1 MSSERLLKQHP
12 SPLLESNQEL
22 ANNVDL
28 SHFGTVDDT
37 VCRGARTG
45 FVSEWSLPED
55 SKLMSLVSKFG
66 EFNWLRISQSM
77 GPRSSSECQNRW
89 NFHLK
94 QTVKK
99 GGWTQEEDALL
110 KKWITE
116 NGPNDWTRCSELIT
130 GRNGKQCRERWVNI
144 LDPRVMTG
152 DWSTEDQVRI
162 FQLMKQYK
170 TSWSKISSSLSG
182 RTENSIKNYF
192 YSTMRRID
200 SSSVRTYLQEAFLGT
215 ETISVICS
223 SDDEFME
230 IHQMSNLNELGRR
243 ICLYLRG
250 QYSCPTKE
258 CPELYEFLRGM
269 IINKDVP
276 DKPETKT
283 KRKVPSKGLRKERTS
298 EADTSCGGRFSSEEA
313 ASMVNKQSLNK
324 KSEKYADII
333 SGKSR
338 GAQVQTM
345 LKKRAPSFCHG
356 PDYLLIVPVPIRRKL
371 SGVPKGTDSVQSGLS
386 EIDEEEDVSSPILQK
401 GAAFKPIH
409 QICLTHSIND

>member
-1 MSSERLLKQHP
+1 MSSERAFKQHP
-12 SPLLESNQEL
+12 SPLLESTQEL
-22 ANNVDL
+22 AN
-28 SHFGTVDDT
+28 SVDDILS
-37 VCRGARTG
+37 RGARPDL
-45 FVSEWSLPED
+45 VSEWTLPED

-110 KKWITE
+110 KKWISE

-144 LDPRVMTG
+144 LYPRVMTG
-152 DWSTEDQVRI
+152 DWSIEDQVRI

-170 TSWSKISSSLSG
+170 TSWSKISSSLTG

-215 ETISVICS
+215 GAISVASS
-223 SDDEFME
+223 SDEEFME

-243 ICLYLRG
+243 ICLYLRA
-250 QYSCPTKE
+250 QYDCPTKE
-258 CPELYEFLRGM
+258 CPELYDFLRGM
-269 IINKDVP
+269 IISKDAL
-276 DKPETKT
+276 DKPQTKC
-283 KRKVPSKGLRKERTS
+283 KRKVPSDGRKKEKTRTS
-298 EADTSCGGRFSSEEA
+298 EADTSCGGRFSSEETG
-313 ASMVNKQSLNK
+313 SKVNKQTLNK
-324 KSEKYADII
+324 KYTEII
-333 SGKSR
+333 SGKGR
-338 GAQVQTM
+338 GAQAQTM

-356 PDYLLIVPVPIRRKL
+356 PDFLLIVPVPIRRKL
-371 SGVPKGTDSVQSGLS
+371 SGMPKGTDTVQSGLS
-386 EIDEEEDVSSPILQK
+386 EIDEEEGVSSPILQK

-409 QICLTHSIND
+409 QICFTHSLNN

>member
-1 MSSERLLKQHP
+1 MSSERAFKQHP
-12 SPLLESNQEL
+12 SPLLESSQEL
-22 ANNVDL
+22 AH
-28 SHFGTVDDT
+28 SVDDILR
-37 VCRGARTG
+37 RGAHTDL
-45 FVSEWSLPED
+45 VSEWSLPED

-110 KKWITE
+110 KKWISE

-215 ETISVICS
+215 GTISVTS
-223 SDDEFME
+223 SSEEEFME

-243 ICLYLRG
+243 ICLYLRA
-250 QYSCPTKE
+250 QFDCPSKE
-258 CPELYEFLRGM
+258 CPELYDFLRCM
-269 IINKDVP
+269 IISKEVL
-276 DKPETKT
+276 DKPQTKS
-283 KRKVPSKGLRKERTS
+283 KRKVPSDGRKKEKTRTS
-298 EADTSCGGRFSSEEA
+298 EADTSCGGRFSSEETC
-313 ASMVNKQSLNK
+313 SKVYK
-324 KSEKYADII
+324 KTVRPKCAEII
-333 SGKSR
+333 SGKGR
-338 GAQVQTM
+338 EAQTHTM

-356 PDYLLIVPVPIRRKL
+356 PDFLLMVPVPIRRKL
-371 SGVPKGTDSVQSGLS
+371 SGMPKGTDTVRSGLS
-386 EIDEEEDVSSPILQK
+386 EIDEEEVVSSPILQK

-409 QICLTHSIND
+409 QICFTHSLNN